1 MPSLALVVQ
10 LDLECTTGSG
20 VIYELEM
27 SCHRC
32 TTRKKKGGG
41 SRENNISKVCM
52 NQDDCYLNRLYIY
65 SVHCTDY

>member
-32 TTRKKKGGG
+32 TTRKKKRGGG
-41 SRENNISKVCM
+41 AGRIISVKFV
-52 NQDDCYLNRLYIY
+52 
-65 SVHCTDY
+65 